1 MKIYSKIFYIFRKQG
16 LLDHIKCW
24 MKSKPKKYV
33 WGTCAGLI
41 ILAEE
46 IFNEKDGGQCK
57 IGGLDIIVSRNSYGR
72 QRESFEQKI
81 NIKSDEII
89 SNNFIVKNNQSTSFD
104 GIFIRAPKI
113 IELKNPDLVM
123 VLAENSNGEIVAV
136 RQDNLMA
143 TTFHPELTNDLRFHN
158 YFLELIVNTSR

>member
-1 MKIYSKIFYIFRKQG
+1 
-16 LLDHIKCW
+16 
-24 MKSKPKKYV
+24 MKSKPKKFV

-41 ILAEE
+41 LLAEE

-81 NIKSDEII
+81 TIKSDEII
-89 SNNFIVKNNQSTSFD
+89 SKNSSVLHKTNEPTIFH

-113 IELKNPDLVM
+113 LELKNPDLVM
-123 VLAENSNGEIVAV
+123 ILVENSNAEIVAV

-158 YFLELIVNTSR
+158 YFLELIMNNN

>member
-1 MKIYSKIFYIFRKQG
+1 
-16 LLDHIKCW
+16 

-41 ILAEE
+41 LLAEE

-81 NIKSDEII
+81 PPVLDTKFVGREFFLAI
-89 SNNFIVKNNQSTSFD
+89 STTVTTNKFVSF
-104 GIFIRAPKI
+104 
-113 IELKNPDLVM
+113 
-123 VLAENSNGEIVAV
+123 
-136 RQDNLMA
+136 
-143 TTFHPELTNDLRFHN
+143 
-158 YFLELIVNTSR
+158 